1 MNLFSERES
10 AFEEQFAHEEEVA
23 FLRRV
28 ARERRFGLWAAARMG
43 LDEQAGPAYARS
55 LVEAAVRGDTEAQ
68 IVARVQ
74 RDLSAAGVT
83 ATPTELRQAMTL
95 ADEGARR
102 QIVGADPEASGA
114 G

>member
-1 MNLFSERES
+1 MSLFSERET
-10 AFEEQFAHEEEVA
+10 AFEEQFAREEEVA
-23 FLRRV
+23 FLLRV
-28 ARERRFGLWAAARMG
+28 ARERRFGLWAATRMG

-74 RDLSAAGVT
+74 RDLGAAGVM
-83 ATPTELRQAMTL
+83 ATPNELGQAMTL
-95 ADEGARR
+95 ANEGARR
-102 QIVGADPEASGA
+102 QIVGADPEASGT